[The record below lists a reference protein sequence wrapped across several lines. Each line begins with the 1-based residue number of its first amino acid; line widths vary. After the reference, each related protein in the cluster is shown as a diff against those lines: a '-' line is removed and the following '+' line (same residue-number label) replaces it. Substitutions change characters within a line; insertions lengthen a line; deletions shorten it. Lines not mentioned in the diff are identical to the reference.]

1 MSVIQ
6 GFSDWLGASPA
17 SQAIQSAFWVV
28 PTVQS
33 VHILAISVLAGSALM
48 IDLRLIGLIGR
59 DRPLADFL
67 RRYLPW
73 LFAAL
78 VVLLATGA
86 VMIVGEPD
94 RTLMNWVFWTKV
106 GLILA
111 SVILTAVTGGAA
123 GSLERRRGLAV
134 LVGLLSLVLWALVVV
149 CGRWIAYVL

>member
-1 MSVIQ
+1 MSIQ
-6 GFSDWLGASPA
+6 GFSDWLAATPA
-17 SQAIQSAFWVV
+17 SQAIQAAFWVV

-33 VHILAISVLAGSALM
+33 VHILAIALLAGSALM

-59 DRPLADFL
+59 DRPFPDFQ

-73 LFAAL
+73 LFAAF

-86 VMIVGEPD
+86 TMIVGEPD

-111 SVILTAVTGGAA
+111 SVALTAAIGGA
-123 GSLERRRGLAV
+123 GGYLERRRGLAI
-134 LVGLLSLVLWALVVV
+134 LVGLLSLVLWALVII